1 MTEELTANTKAT
13 LLLTGPLISGRDARA
28 QDLLTP
34 GEFKRLER
42 RLDELSSEPADLI
55 SSDATNLSRECD
67 DVVSSARLE
76 QFLGRSFLLGPVIES
91 WQARSLWVTDR
102 SDPLYPKA
110 LTSKLGD
117 DAPALLYGCGD
128 RGLLETGGLAVVGS
142 RNADADAMAFAEH
155 VGSQAASAGI
165 TLVSGGARGIDQ
177 TAMLGAAN
185 SGGNVVGVLADGL
198 QGAAINRDNREG
210 LMQGTLC
217 LVSPYDPNAGFNV
230 GNAMQRNKVIY
241 ALAQAGLVISTDL
254 GKGGTWSGAKEQLD
268 RFHFG
273 PVFVRDMPGGSPG
286 LDALRT
292 KGALLWPN
300 PETSEEF
307 RQVFDQ
313 QAPVDTSLKD
323 SRLTLF

>member
-1 MTEELTANTKAT
+1 MTQELTANTKAT
-13 LLLTGPLISGRDARA
+13 LLLTGPLISGRDTRA

-42 RLDELSSEPADLI
+42 RLGELSREPADLI
-55 SSDATNLSRECD
+55 SSDASSLIQECG
-67 DVVSSARLE
+67 DVVSSDRLE
-76 QFLGRSFLLGPVIES
+76 QLLGRSFLLGPVVES
-91 WQARSLWVTDR
+91 WQARSIWVTNR
-102 SDPLYPKA
+102 RDPQYPEA
-110 LTSKLGD
+110 LSSKLGV

-142 RNADADAMAFAEH
+142 RNADSDAMAFAEN
-155 VGSQAASAGI
+155 VGSQAGSSGV

-177 TAMLGAAN
+177 MAMIGAAN

-198 QGAAINRDNREG
+198 QGAAVNRDNREV

-268 RFHFG
+268 RLRFG
-273 PVFVRDMPGGSPG
+273 PVFVRDVPGGSPG
-286 LDALRT
+286 LDGLRD
-292 KGALLWPN
+292 KGAILWPN
-300 PETSEEF
+300 PPDKGEF
-307 RQVFDQ
+307 RKLLEQ
-313 QAPVDTSLKD
+313 QRQVDTFVEGS
-323 SRLTLF
+323 SVTLF

>member
-1 MTEELTANTKAT
+1 MTEELTDNTKAA
-13 LLLTGPLISGRDARA
+13 LLLIGPLISGRDTRA

-42 RLDELSSEPADLI
+42 RLEELSREPADLI
-55 SSDATNLSRECD
+55 SSDAASLIQECGD
-67 DVVSSARLE
+67 AVSSDRLE
-76 QFLGRSFLLGPVIES
+76 HLLGRSFLLGPVVES
-91 WQARSLWVTDR
+91 WQTRSIWVTNR
-102 SDPLYPKA
+102 SDSHYPGA
-110 LTSKLGD
+110 LSSTLGE

-128 RGLLETGGLAVVGS
+128 RSLLGTGGLAVVGS
-142 RNADADAMAFAEH
+142 RNADPDAMAFAEQ
-155 VGSQAASAGI
+155 VGSQAASSGI
-165 TLVSGGARGIDQ
+165 TIVSGGARGIDQ

-198 QGAAINRDNREG
+198 QGAVVNRDNREV

-273 PVFVRDMPGGSPG
+273 PIFVRDVPGGSPG
-286 LDALRT
+286 LDGLRA
-292 KGALLWPN
+292 KGAQLWPN
-300 PETSEEF
+300 PSDQSEF
-307 RQVFDQ
+307 RQLLEYRR
-313 QAPVDTSLKD
+313 PVEISSQD
-323 SRLTLF
+323 SSLTLF

>member
-13 LLLTGPLISGRDARA
+13 LLLTGPLISGRDTRA
-28 QDLLTP
+28 QELLTP
-34 GEFKRLER
+34 SEFKRLVR
-42 RLDELSSEPADLI
+42 RLDELSSEPAYLI
-55 SSDATNLSRECD
+55 SSNATNLIRECD
-67 DVVSSARLE
+67 DVLSSDRLD
-76 QFLGRSFLLGPVIES
+76 QLLGRSFLLGPVIES
-91 WQARSLWVTDR
+91 WQARSIWVTDR
-102 SDPLYPKA
+102 SDPVYPRA
-110 LTSKLGD
+110 LSSKLGD

-198 QGAAINRDNREG
+198 QGAAINRDNREV

-241 ALAQAGLVISTDL
+241 ALAHAGLVISTDL

-273 PVFVRDMPGGSPG
+273 PVFVRDVPGGSPG
-286 LDALRT
+286 LDGLRD
-292 KGALLWPN
+292 KGAILWPN
-300 PETSEEF
+300 PADKGEF
-307 RQVFDQ
+307 RKLLEHQR
-313 QAPVDTSLKD
+313 QADTFVEGS
-323 SRLTLF
+323 SVTLF